1 MTAYS
6 PDVYDLCFFTM
17 NYEPSTMNSY
27 TMNYEPKSL
36 ILSPHQFTRNMPS
49 FDIVSKIDGQTL
61 DNAVNTA
68 KKEILNRY
76 DFHDSKSTV
85 ELDKKT
91 NVITVVTENDMRLK
105 AITDSIISRMVKQHL
120 DPKALDL
127 DGTVQTVSG
136 NMIKKD
142 VKIKEGIEQEAA
154 KKIVKKIKDSGLKVQ
169 ASIMDDQV
177 RVQAKKIDDLQEV
190 IALCRQNDFGQPLQY
205 INMRN

>member
-1 MTAYS
+1 
-6 PDVYDLCFFTM
+6 
-17 NYEPSTMNSY
+17 
-27 TMNYEPKSL
+27 
-36 ILSPHQFTRNMPS
+36 MPS

-61 DNAVNTA
+61 DNAINTA

-76 DFHDSKSTV
+76 DFHDSKSAV

-91 NVITVVTENDMRLK
+91 NIITVVTENDMRLK
-105 AITDSIISRMVKQHL
+105 AIQDSIISRMVKQSL

-127 DGTVQTVSG
+127 EGIPQSASG
-136 NMIKKD
+136 NMLRKEI
-142 VKIKEGIEQEAA
+142 KIKEGVSQDAA

-177 RVQAKKIDDLQEV
+177 RVQGKKIDDLQAV
-190 IALCRQNDFGQPLQY
+190 IALCRSNDFGQPLQY